1 MNLIKVS
8 FYNGISV
15 IIKMLTMLGLNK
27 VLAIYVGPSGYAIIG
42 QYQSFVQ
49 TLATFSAGSISNG
62 ITKYTA
68 QNVNVEKELIG
79 VWKTAGTVSIV
90 SSLFVSIMILIFF
103 KDINS
108 VFFSNKIDN
117 DLSYWLAASFVF
129 MMLNSYLMAI
139 LNGMK
144 QIKAYVL
151 LNISSSILVLVM
163 TGLFAVTM
171 GLKGAL
177 IALTINQSANFII
190 TFSYFIKQKWFKIR
204 FLAGNLNKTIL
215 KGLSRFAFM
224 ALFSSLAVPLTQ
236 MFLRNFIGTN
246 ISWEIS
252 GYWEA
257 INRISAI
264 NIMLAT
270 TTLTLYYLPKL
281 SETHEK
287 KKYKHE
293 LINISKLLVPVTAFG
308 CICVFY
314 LKFYIINI
322 LFTPSFVNMS
332 PLFGWQMVGDFF
344 KVFSW
349 IFSFALLTKEKWK
362 IFIACEIISAIVLAA
377 STIIIVCFM
386 SWHYL
391 SAAYAATYFI
401 YLIFTST
408 FFYQSIYK
416 KAS

>member
-139 LNGMK
+139 LNG
-144 QIKAYVL
+144 
-151 LNISSSILVLVM
+151 
-163 TGLFAVTM
+163 
-171 GLKGAL
+171 
-177 IALTINQSANFII
+177 
-190 TFSYFIKQKWFKIR
+190 
-204 FLAGNLNKTIL
+204 
-215 KGLSRFAFM
+215 
-224 ALFSSLAVPLTQ
+224 
-236 MFLRNFIGTN
+236 
-246 ISWEIS
+246 
-252 GYWEA
+252 
-257 INRISAI
+257 
-264 NIMLAT
+264 
-270 TTLTLYYLPKL
+270 
-281 SETHEK
+281 
-287 KKYKHE
+287 
-293 LINISKLLVPVTAFG
+293 
-308 CICVFY
+308 
-314 LKFYIINI
+314 
-322 LFTPSFVNMS
+322 
-332 PLFGWQMVGDFF
+332 
-344 KVFSW
+344 
-349 IFSFALLTKEKWK
+349 
-362 IFIACEIISAIVLAA
+362 
-377 STIIIVCFM
+377 
-386 SWHYL
+386 
-391 SAAYAATYFI
+391 
-401 YLIFTST
+401 
-408 FFYQSIYK
+408 
-416 KAS
+416 

>member
-15 IIKMLTMLGLNK
+15 LIKMLTMLGLNK
-27 VLAIYVGPSGYAIIG
+27 VLAIYVGPGGYAIIG

-49 TLATFSAGSISNG
+49 TLATFSAGSIANG

-68 QNVNVEKELIG
+68 QNVREEKELIS

-90 SSLFVSIMILIFF
+90 SSFFVSIMILFFF
-103 KDINS
+103 KNINA
-108 VFFSNKIDN
+108 VFFNNKIDN
-117 DLSYWLAASFVF
+117 NLSYWLATSFVF

-144 QIKAYVL
+144 KIKAYVL
-151 LNISSSILVLVM
+151 LNISSSILMLVV
-163 TGLFAVTM
+163 TTFFAYIL

-177 IALTINQSANFII
+177 IALTINQSVNFLI
-190 TFSYFIKQKWFKIR
+190 TFSYFIRQKWFKFH
-204 FLAGNLNKTIL
+204 FLMGNVNKAII

-236 MFLRNFIGTN
+236 MFLRSFIGTN

-287 KKYKHE
+287 RKYKYE
-293 LINISKLLVPVTAFG
+293 LINISKLLVPVTAIG
-308 CICVFY
+308 CFCVYY
-314 LKFYIINI
+314 LKNYIINI
-322 LFTPSFVNMS
+322 LFTPSFVNMA
-332 PLFGWQMVGDFF
+332 PLFGWQMIGDFF

-349 IFSFALLTKEKWK
+349 IFSFALLTKEKWQV
-362 IFIACEIISAIVLAA
+362 FIVCEILSAIILAA
-377 STIIIVCFM
+377 STIIIVYFM

-391 SAAYAATYFI
+391 SLAYAATYFI
-401 YLIFTST
+401 YLIFTSIL
-408 FFYQSIYK
+408 FYQSIYK